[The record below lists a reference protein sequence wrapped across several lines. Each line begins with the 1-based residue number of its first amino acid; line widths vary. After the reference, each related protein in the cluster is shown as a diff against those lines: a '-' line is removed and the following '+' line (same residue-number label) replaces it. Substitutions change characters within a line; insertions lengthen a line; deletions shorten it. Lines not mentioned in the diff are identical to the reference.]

1 MCGIAGWIDWTL
13 APGGKTDLMESM
25 NDRLS
30 PRGPDDEGYWS
41 KGPAAFTHRR
51 LIVVDPEGG
60 RQPMIRE
67 QEGKTYALVYNGE
80 LYNTEELRAELKSR
94 GYAFEGHSDTEVL
107 LLSYIEWGPACVE
120 RFNGIYAFA
129 VWDERREQLFMAR
142 DRIGV
147 KPLFYYVTDRG
158 LLFASELKALLAHPE
173 VPHRIDRE
181 GLAEI
186 FALGPGR
193 TPGIGIFQ
201 GVKEVLPG
209 DAVTYNRGGLRINP
223 YWRLAGKEHT
233 DDLETTLLTVRQL
246 VLDAVKRQLVSDVPV
261 CSFLSGGLDS
271 SAISAIAAKYYREER
286 GEVLH
291 TFSVDYIDN
300 DRFFKKNEFQPN
312 PDAPWVDKMARF
324 AATAH
329 HKVWI
334 DTPELYDS
342 LIPAMIA
349 RDLPGMADI
358 DSSLLLFSIAVK
370 KHATV
375 ALSGECADEIFA
387 GYPWFFREDLIL
399 ANTFPWSVKLKDRIR
414 FLSPELVE
422 AIRPEAYVAR
432 RYEEALAEVPRLPG
446 ERGLNARMREIQYL
460 SLTRWMPVLL
470 DRKDRMSMA
479 TGLEVRVPFA
489 DHRIVEYLWNVPW
502 EWKALHG
509 REKGLL
515 RTALM
520 GILPDEVLE
529 RKKSP
534 YPKTHNP
541 AYLNAVKAGIYH
553 LLDDGDAPLLP
564 LINRSEVMRFLE
576 EATPESHLPW
586 FGQLM
591 NVPQLFAYLLQ
602 VNEWLKEYEVEIH
615 F

>member
-1 MCGIAGWIDWTL
+1 MCGISGWLDWSK
-13 APGGKTDLMESM
+13 APGGNTDILEAM

-41 KGPAAFTHRR
+41 RGPVAFTHRR

-60 RQPMIRE
+60 KQPMIRE
-67 QEGKTYALVYNGE
+67 KGGRLFALVYNGE
-80 LYNTEELRAELKSR
+80 LYNTEELRTELKSL
-94 GYAFEGHSDTEVL
+94 GYSFEGHSDTEVL
-107 LLSYIEWGPACVE
+107 LLAYIEWGERCVE
-120 RFNGIYAFA
+120 RLNGIYAFA
-129 VWDERREQLFMAR
+129 IWDEGKETLFLAR

-147 KPLFYYVTDRG
+147 KPLFYFETPHG
-158 LLFASELKALLAHPE
+158 ILFASELKALLAHPE
-173 VPHRIDRE
+173 VPHRIDRV

-201 GVKEVLPG
+201 GIKEVLPG
-209 DAVTYNRGGLRINP
+209 DAIRYNREGLTIIP
-223 YWRLAGKEHT
+223 YWRLKSKEHE
-233 DDLETTLLTVRQL
+233 DDLDTTIATVRQL

-261 CSFLSGGLDS
+261 SSFLSGGLDS
-271 SAISAIAAKYYREER
+271 SAISAIASQYYREER
-286 GEVLH
+286 GERLH
-291 TFSVDYIDN
+291 TFSVDYIGN
-300 DRFFKKNEFQPN
+300 DRFFRQNEFQPN
-312 PDAPWVDKMARF
+312 PDAPWVEKMVRF
-324 AATAH
+324 ASTTH
-329 HKVWI
+329 HNVWI
-334 DTPELYDS
+334 DTPELYDA

-349 RDLPGMADI
+349 RDLPGMTDI
-358 DSSLLLFSIAVK
+358 DASLLLFSMAIK

-387 GYPWFFREDLIL
+387 GYPWFFREDLIS
-399 ANTFPWSVKLKDRIR
+399 ANTFPWSVKMEERIR
-414 FLSPELVE
+414 FLSQDLVKE
-422 AIRPEAYVAR
+422 IRPLEYVAE
-432 RYEEALAEVPRLPG
+432 RYEEALREVPRLPG
-446 ERGLNARMREIQYL
+446 ETGLEERMREIQYL

-515 RTALM
+515 RAALT

-541 AYLNAVKAGIYH
+541 AYLAAVKEGVYQ
-553 LLDDGDAPLLP
+553 LLNDVSAPILP
-564 LINRSEVMRFLE
+564 LINRTEVLKWLE

-591 NVPQLFAYLLQ
+591 NVPQLFAYLIQ
-602 VNEWLKEYEVEIH
+602 VNAWLKEYRVEIAL
-615 F
+615 